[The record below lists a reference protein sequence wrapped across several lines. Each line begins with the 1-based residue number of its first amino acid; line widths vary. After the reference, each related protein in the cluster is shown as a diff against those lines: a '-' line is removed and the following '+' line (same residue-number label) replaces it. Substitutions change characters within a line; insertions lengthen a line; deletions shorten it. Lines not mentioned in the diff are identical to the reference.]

1 MCQEVARVDLGLKGR
16 VAIVTGSS
24 RGIGRA
30 IALGLANEGCR
41 VVVTARNQEELQR
54 AAEDVKARGAEV
66 LAVAAD
72 VTTSE
77 GVGRVVGET
86 LGAFGRVDVLVNN
99 VGGSRGAQLMDTSE
113 DQFRE
118 TLELNLFPA
127 IRFSRAVVPHMK
139 EQGEGAIVN
148 ISSIYG
154 KEAGGT
160 VAYNVAKAGEISLA
174 KQMARELAPFRIR
187 VNSVAPGSI
196 LFPGGS
202 WERRIQADPAGM
214 AEFERREMP
223 FGFGRPE
230 DVASVVVFLASE
242 RARHVSGA
250 CWVVDGAQSR
260 SNI

>member
-1 MCQEVARVDLGLKGR
+1 MDLGISGR

-30 IALGLANEGCR
+30 IALGLADEGCR

-54 AAEDVKARGAEV
+54 AAEDVRARGAEV

-72 VTTSE
+72 VTTLE
-77 GVGRVVGET
+77 GVERVVREA
-86 LGAFGRVDVLVNN
+86 LEAFGRVDVLVNN

-113 DQFRE
+113 EQFRE
-118 TLELNLFPA
+118 TLDLNLFPA

-139 EQGEGAIVN
+139 EQGGGAIVS

-160 VAYNVAKAGEISLA
+160 AAYNVAKAAEISLT
-174 KQMARELAPFRIR
+174 KQMARELAPFHIR

-202 WERRIQADPAGM
+202 WERRIQADPAGL
-214 AEFERREMP
+214 AEFERLEMP
-223 FGFGRPE
+223 FGFGKPE
-230 DVASVVVFLASE
+230 DVANVVVFLVSE

-250 CWVVDGAQSR
+250 CWVVDGVQSR

>member
-1 MCQEVARVDLGLKGR
+1 MDLGISGK

-30 IALGLANEGCR
+30 IALGLADEGCR

-54 AAEDVKARGAEV
+54 AAEDVRARGAEV

-72 VTTSE
+72 VTTLE
-77 GVGRVVGET
+77 GVERVVREA
-86 LGAFGRVDVLVNN
+86 LEAFGRVDVLVNN

-113 DQFRE
+113 EQFRE
-118 TLELNLFPA
+118 TLDLNLFPA

-139 EQGEGAIVN
+139 EQGGGAIVS

-160 VAYNVAKAGEISLA
+160 AAYNVAKAAEISLT
-174 KQMARELAPFRIR
+174 KQMARELAPFHIR

-202 WERRIQADPAGM
+202 WERRIQADPAGL
-214 AEFERREMP
+214 AEFERLEMP
-223 FGFGRPE
+223 FGFGKPE
-230 DVASVVVFLASE
+230 DVANVVVFLVSE

-250 CWVVDGAQSR
+250 CWVVDGVQSR

>member
-1 MCQEVARVDLGLKGR
+1 MDLGISGK

-30 IALGLANEGCR
+30 IALGLADESCR
-41 VVVTARNQEELQR
+41 VVVTARNQKELRR
-54 AAEDVKARGAEV
+54 AAEDVRARGAEV

-72 VTTSE
+72 VTTLE
-77 GVGRVVGET
+77 GVERVVREA
-86 LGAFGRVDVLVNN
+86 LEAFGRVDVLVNN

-113 DQFRE
+113 EQFRE
-118 TLELNLFPA
+118 TLDLNLFPA

-139 EQGEGAIVN
+139 EQGGGAIVS

-160 VAYNVAKAGEISLA
+160 AAYNVAKAAEISLT
-174 KQMARELAPFRIR
+174 KQMARELAPFHIR

-202 WERRIQADPAGM
+202 WERRIQADPAGL
-214 AEFERREMP
+214 AEFERLEMP
-223 FGFGRPE
+223 FGFGKPE
-230 DVASVVVFLASE
+230 DVANVVVFLVSE

-250 CWVVDGAQSR
+250 CWVVDGVQSR

>member
-1 MCQEVARVDLGLKGR
+1 MDLGISGK

-30 IALGLANEGCR
+30 IALGLADESCR
-41 VVVTARNQEELQR
+41 VVVTARNQEELRR
-54 AAEDVKARGAEV
+54 AAEDVRARGAEV

-72 VTTSE
+72 VTTLE
-77 GVGRVVGET
+77 GVERVVREA
-86 LGAFGRVDVLVNN
+86 LEAFGRVDVLVNN

-113 DQFRE
+113 EQFRE
-118 TLELNLFPA
+118 TLDLNLFPA

-139 EQGEGAIVN
+139 EQGGGAIVS

-160 VAYNVAKAGEISLA
+160 AAYNVAKAAEISLT
-174 KQMARELAPFRIR
+174 KQMARELAPFHIR

-202 WERRIQADPAGM
+202 WERRIQADPAGL
-214 AEFERREMP
+214 AEFERLEMP
-223 FGFGRPE
+223 FGFGKPE
-230 DVASVVVFLASE
+230 DVANVVVFLVSE

-250 CWVVDGAQSR
+250 CWVVDGVQSR